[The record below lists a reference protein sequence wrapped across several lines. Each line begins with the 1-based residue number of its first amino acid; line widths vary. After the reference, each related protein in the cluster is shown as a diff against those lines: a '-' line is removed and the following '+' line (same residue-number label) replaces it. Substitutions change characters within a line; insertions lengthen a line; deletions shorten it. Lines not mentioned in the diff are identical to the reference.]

1 MQPVDCGPRAQ
12 AHVQGGRSFPGS
24 RAKATEVKEAKT
36 HEGEVLGKIHPNP
49 LDTSGDSDLTAE
61 AVCAVEEAVIRV

>member
-1 MQPVDCGPRAQ
+1 M
-12 AHVQGGRSFPGS
+12 
-24 RAKATEVKEAKT
+24 KEAKS